1 MNRKG
6 RKEPA
11 CRQAGAKGKVKMS
24 FFEKQKNPSWR
35 SLRSLRLKSFC
46 DTF

>member
-11 CRQAGAKGKVKMS
+11 CRQAGAKEKSQNVLL
-24 FFEKQKNPSWR
+24 FEKQKNLPWR
-35 SLRSLRLKSFC
+35 SLRSLR
-46 DTF
+46 